1 MALDF
6 EKYAIKGYEFLSLL
20 KESLGTED
28 EGHATR
34 ILRSTFRVFR
44 NHFTFEESLQLLSQL
59 PMAIK
64 SVYVDGWKKGE
75 HKRLHNVDDFLFEI
89 IQEDGSNAMRDF
101 NDKEDVLDSV
111 RAVINTMRVYVS
123 TQEMDQALATLPTQ
137 IRELF
142 EPYGPPL

>member
-6 EKYAIKGYEFLSLL
+6 EKYAIKGHEFLSLL

-44 NHFTFEESLQLLSQL
+44 NHFTFEESLQLLAQL

-75 HKRLHNVDDFLFEI
+75 HKRLHNVDDFLLEVV
-89 IQEDGSNAMRDF
+89 QEDGNSAMRDF
-101 NDKEDVLDSV
+101 NDKEEILDSV

>member
-6 EKYAIKGYEFLSLL
+6 EKYAMKGTEFLSLL

-28 EGHATR
+28 DGHAAR
-34 ILRSTFRVFR
+34 ILRSTFRVLR

-75 HKRLHNVDDFLFEI
+75 YKRIHNVDDFLLEI
-89 IQEDGSNAMRDF
+89 IQKDGDSARRDF
-101 NDKEDVLDSV
+101 VDNEEILDSV
-111 RAVINTMRVYVS
+111 RAVIDTMRVYVS
-123 TQEMDQALATLPTQ
+123 AQEMDQALATLPRE
-137 IRELF
+137 IRGLF

>member
-75 HKRLHNVDDFLFEI
+75 HKRLHNVDDFLLEI

-101 NDKEDVLDSV
+101 NDKENVLDSV